1 MLELKHGDFVYMDT
15 WVGLYAN
22 STAKFGTV
30 EGYARER
37 SLDVADE
44 YEYTVSNGHPTAWAF
59 QPGVCLMGDREAA
72 ARAEQRRVERRA
84 QATCLTEGQQVTAEG
99 RTYTVRV
106 PRQNVRGPY
115 NSDPIAFVP
124 VKE

>member
-44 YEYTVSNGHPTAWAF
+44 YEYTVSNGHPTAWSL

-72 ARAEQRRVERRA
+72 ARAEQRRRERRE
-84 QATCLTEGQQVTAEG
+84 QATCLTAGQKIMAEG
-99 RTYTVRV
+99 RMYTVRV
-106 PRQNVRGPY
+106 SSQNVKGPY
-115 NSDPIAFVP
+115 NSDPIAFIL

>member
-22 STAKFGTV
+22 STAKFDTV

-37 SLDVADE
+37 NLDVAAE
-44 YEYTVSNGHPTAWAF
+44 YEYTVSNGHSTAWAL

-72 ARAEQRRVERRA
+72 ARVERLRVERRA

-106 PRQNVRGPY
+106 SRQNVRGPY